1 MNNRPLPVYYV
12 SAHSSITDDD
22 EHLGQI
28 PDNRYL
34 IMTTECGNMSYIN
47 NHNNFLS
54 KWLSTNKG
62 IEKLSDLV
70 SKHKSPVFLNGKRI
84 YRPGKNMG
92 PVDQVL
98 EFAKSAKNTFFLGI
112 QRAPINIKKIKGDA
126 VKRIKQIPRTIL
138 VQVYTEIYALLY
150 GGTNSESNTDVDRD
164 PYQDPN
170 NLSTEKLIGDITWMI
185 KMLVGG
191 GGANPPVSPEQIER
205 VILDPEY
212 SYKLLK
218 MRTIPV
224 EYVVSGNKTIGRI
237 LNEGPK
243 GIYIM
248 DTCRVIH
255 NISNYKGQTTAGTGT
270 LKKRKPMYFP
280 TDKPEHVRHLLSNTN
295 YENMIDRIKTSK
307 NRRTKLRKLEY
318 TERELV

>member
-1 MNNRPLPVYYV
+1 
-12 SAHSSITDDD
+12 
-22 EHLGQI
+22 
-28 PDNRYL
+28 
-34 IMTTECGNMSYIN
+34 MTTECGNMSYIN

-54 KWLSTNKG
+54 KWLSTDKG

-70 SKHKSPVFLNGKRI
+70 SKHKAPVFLNGKRI

-150 GGTNSESNTDVDRD
+150 GGTNSESNTSDDQD

-170 NLSTEKLIGDITWMI
+170 KMSTKKLIDNITWMI
-185 KMLVGG
+185 KMLVGSV
-191 GGANPPVSPEQIER
+191 NSPVSPEQIER

-224 EYVVSGNKTIGRI
+224 EYVVSGNKTIGSI

-248 DTCRVIH
+248 DTCRG
-255 NISNYKGQTTAGTGT
+255 ISGPSGN
-270 LKKRKPMYFP
+270 L
-280 TDKPEHVRHLLSNTN
+280 E
-295 YENMIDRIKTSK
+295 
-307 NRRTKLRKLEY
+307 NRRTKLRRLEY